1 MGGAQVSEKHAGF
14 LINLGGAS
22 CADIVALMDK
32 VRDEVYRRTAW
43 SWSRRSKHW
52 DSEPPRRGGEDNEFI
67 IISGMSGAGKSQA
80 ASFMEDMGFFC
91 VDNLPV
97 PLIPKL
103 AELIMAGSWVYER
116 VVLVSDIRGGQNLDG
131 LLQAL
136 DTLKGMRCSFEI
148 LFIEASDE
156 TIISGIRRPAAVTPW
171 PMEEPAWRRL
181 CGRSAGRWSPSA
193 PGQTISSIPLLCPPP
208 SCGALFC
215 RSSAGESGAREM
227 SVSVISFGFKYG
239 IPIEADLVFDV
250 RFLPNPYYVEEL
262 RSLTGLEPAVR
273 DYVLNGDQAARFMAK
288 LTDLIDFLLPQY
300 VEEGKSALVI
310 AVGCTGGHHRSVAVD
325 PGVGG
330 PHQGVGLSGG

>member
-1 MGGAQVSEKHAGF
+1 MK
-14 LINLGGAS
+14 
-22 CADIVALMDK
+22 
-32 VRDEVYRRTAW
+32 
-43 SWSRRSKHW
+43 
-52 DSEPPRRGGEDNEFI
+52 FI

-103 AELIMAGSWVYER
+103 AELIMAGSWAYER

-156 TIISGIRRPAAVTPW
+156 TIIKRYKETRRSHPLAHGGASLEEAVRAERRALEPIRARADYIIDTTALST
-171 PMEEPAWRRL
+171 AKLR
-181 CGRSAGRWSPSA
+181 
-193 PGQTISSIPLLCPPP
+193 
-208 SCGALFC
+208 GALLQEFGG
-215 RSSAGESGAREM
+215 GERAREM

-310 AVGCTGGHHRSVAVD
+310 AVGCTGGHHRSVAVTRALAD
-325 PGVGG
+325 HIKELGYPAAENHRDMTRG
-330 PHQGVGLSGG
+330 